1 MSKVALV
8 TGGSRGIGR
17 AISLALAARGY
28 TVAVNYRSRSG
39 PADEVVESIGAS
51 GGSAAAFQADVSR
64 AGEVTRLFSEVEES
78 FGRPVILVNNAGTT
92 DDNLLLR
99 MEEAAW
105 DRLLE
110 INLKSVYLCSKAV
123 LRGMLRARWG
133 RIVSIA
139 SVAGLVGN
147 PGQTNY
153 AASKAGVIAFSKS
166 LSKEVGSR
174 GVTVNVV
181 APGFIGTDLT
191 SGLPDPVLEQVRSTT
206 SLRRIGRP
214 EEIASAVAF
223 LVSDGASYVTGQVLV
238 VDGGLAL

>member
-1 MSKVALV
+1 MNRVALV

-17 AISLALAARGY
+17 AISLTLAERGY

-39 PADEVVESIGAS
+39 PASEVVESIAAA
-51 GGSAAAFQADVSR
+51 GGRAGAFQADVSR
-64 AGEVTRLFSEVEES
+64 AADVTSMFSDVEER
-78 FGRPVILVNNAGTT
+78 FGRPAVLVNNAGTT
-92 DDNLLLR
+92 ADSLLVR
-99 MEEAAW
+99 MEEQTW

-123 LRGMLRARWG
+123 LRGMLRAKWG

-139 SVAGLVGN
+139 SVAGLFGN

-181 APGFIGTDLT
+181 APGFIRTELT
-191 SGLPDPVLEQVRSTT
+191 SGLPDAVMEQVRSNT

-214 EEIASAVAF
+214 GEIASAVAF
-223 LVSDGASYVTGQVLV
+223 LASDEASYVTGQVLV
-238 VDGGLAL
+238 VDGGLTL

>member
-1 MSKVALV
+1 MSRLALV

-17 AISLALAARGY
+17 AISLSLAGQGY
-28 TVAVNYRSRSG
+28 TVAVNYRSRPG
-39 PADEVVESIGAS
+39 PADEVVERIGEA
-51 GGSAAAFQADVSR
+51 GGSAAAFRADVSQ
-64 AGEVTRLFSEVEES
+64 ADDVARLLSEVEDR
-78 FGRPVILVNNAGTT
+78 FGRPTILVNNAGTT

-123 LRGMLRARWG
+123 LRGMLRERWG

-139 SVAGLVGN
+139 SVSGLVGN

-174 GVTVNVV
+174 GVTVNAV
-181 APGFIGTDLT
+181 APGFVLTELT
-191 SGLPDPVLEQVRSTT
+191 SGLPDSFLEQVRSTT
-206 SLRRIGRP
+206 SLRRIGRA

-223 LVSDGASYVTGQVLV
+223 LVSDGASYITGQVLV
-238 VDGGLAL
+238 VDGGLVL

>member
-1 MSKVALV
+1 MSRLALV

-17 AISLALAARGY
+17 AISLSLAGQGY
-28 TVAVNYRSRSG
+28 TVAVNYRSRPG
-39 PADEVVESIGAS
+39 PADEVVERIGEA
-51 GGSAAAFQADVSR
+51 GGSAAAFRADVSR
-64 AGEVTRLFSEVEES
+64 ADDVARLLSQVEDR
-78 FGRPVILVNNAGTT
+78 FGRPTILVNNAGTT

-123 LRGMLRARWG
+123 LRGMLRERWG

-139 SVAGLVGN
+139 SVSGLVGN

-166 LSKEVGSR
+166 LSREVGSR
-174 GVTVNVV
+174 GVTVNAV
-181 APGFIGTDLT
+181 APGFVLTELT
-191 SGLPDPVLEQVRSTT
+191 SGLPDSFLEQVRSTT
-206 SLRRIGRP
+206 SLRRIGRA

-223 LVSDGASYVTGQVLV
+223 LVSDGASYITGQVLV
-238 VDGGLAL
+238 VDGGLVL

>member
-17 AISLALAARGY
+17 AISLALAGRGY

-64 AGEVTRLFSEVEES
+64 AGDVTRLFSEVEES
-78 FGRPVILVNNAGTT
+78 FGRPTILVNNAGTT
-92 DDNLLLR
+92 DDSLLLR
-99 MEEAAW
+99 IEEAAW

-191 SGLPDPVLEQVRSTT
+191 SGVPEQVLEQVRSTT

>member
-1 MSKVALV
+1 MNRVALV

-17 AISLALAARGY
+17 AISLTLADRGY
-28 TVAVNYRSRSG
+28 TVAVNYRTRSE
-39 PADEVVESIGAS
+39 PAGEVVESIAAA
-51 GGSAAAFQADVSR
+51 GGRSAAFQADVSR
-64 AGEVTRLFSEVEES
+64 SADVTRLFSDVEER
-78 FGRPVILVNNAGTT
+78 FGRPTVLVNNAGTT
-92 DDNLLLR
+92 ADSLLAR
-99 MEEAAW
+99 MEEQTW

-123 LRGMLRARWG
+123 LRGMLRAKWG

-181 APGFIGTDLT
+181 APGFVRTELT
-191 SGLPDPVLEQVRSTT
+191 SSLPDTVIEQVRSNT

-214 EEIASAVAF
+214 GEIASAVAF
-223 LVSDGASYVTGQVLV
+223 LASDDASYVTGQVLV
-238 VDGGLAL
+238 VDGGLVL

>member
-17 AISLALAARGY
+17 AISVALAGRGY
-28 TVAVNYRSRSG
+28 TVAVNYRSRSA

-64 AGEVTRLFSEVEES
+64 AGDVTRLFSEVEES
-78 FGRPVILVNNAGTT
+78 FGRPAILVNNAGTT
-92 DDNLLLR
+92 DDTLLLR

-174 GVTVNVV
+174 GVTVNAV
-181 APGFIGTDLT
+181 APGFIRTELT
-191 SGLPDPVLEQVRSTT
+191 SGLPGSVLEQVRSTT

>member
-1 MSKVALV
+1 MSRLALV

-17 AISLALAARGY
+17 AISLSLAGQGY
-28 TVAVNYRSRSG
+28 TVAVNYRSRPG
-39 PADEVVESIGAS
+39 PADEVVERIGEA
-51 GGSAAAFQADVSR
+51 GGSAAAFRADVSR
-64 AGEVTRLFSEVEES
+64 ADDVARLLSEVEDR
-78 FGRPVILVNNAGTT
+78 FGRPTILVNNAGTT

-123 LRGMLRARWG
+123 LRGMLRERWG

-139 SVAGLVGN
+139 SVSGLVGN

-174 GVTVNVV
+174 GVTVNAV
-181 APGFIGTDLT
+181 APGFVLTELT
-191 SGLPDPVLEQVRSTT
+191 SGLPDSFLEQVRSTT
-206 SLRRIGRP
+206 SLRRVGRA

-223 LVSDGASYVTGQVLV
+223 LVSDGASYITGQVLV
-238 VDGGLAL
+238 VDGGLVL

>member
-1 MSKVALV
+1 MSRVALV

-17 AISLALAARGY
+17 AISLDLAGRGY
-28 TVAVNYRSRSG
+28 TVAVNYRSRPG
-39 PADEVVESIGAS
+39 PADEVVESIGAA
-51 GGSAAAFQADVSR
+51 GGSAAAFRADVSR
-64 AGEVTRLFSEVEES
+64 SGDVARLFSEVEES
-78 FGRPVILVNNAGTT
+78 FGRPAILVNNAGTT
-92 DDNLLLR
+92 DDRLLLR

-123 LRGMLRARWG
+123 LRGMLREKWG

-174 GVTVNVV
+174 GVTVNAV
-181 APGFIGTDLT
+181 APGFIRTDLT
-191 SGLPDPVLEQVRSTT
+191 SGLPDPALEQVRSTT

-214 EEIASAVAF
+214 EEVASGVAF

>member
-17 AISLALAARGY
+17 AISLALAGRGY
-28 TVAVNYRSRSG
+28 TVAVNYQSRSG

-51 GGSAAAFQADVSR
+51 GGSAAAFAADVSR
-64 AGEVTRLFSEVEES
+64 ADDVTRLFSEVEES
-78 FGRPVILVNNAGTT
+78 FGRPTILVNNAGTT
-92 DDNLLLR
+92 DDSLLLR

-105 DRLLE
+105 DRLIE
-110 INLKSVYLCSKAV
+110 INLKSVYLCSKAA
-123 LRGMLRARWG
+123 LRGMLRAKWG

-153 AASKAGVIAFSKS
+153 AASKAGVVAFSQS

-174 GVTVNVV
+174 GITVNAV
-181 APGFIGTDLT
+181 APGFIRTDLT
-191 SGLPDPVLEQVRSTT
+191 SGMPDQVMEQVRSTT

-223 LVSDGASYVTGQVLV
+223 LVSDGASYITGQVLV

>member
-1 MSKVALV
+1 MALV

-17 AISLALAARGY
+17 AISLALAGRGY

-51 GGSAAAFQADVSR
+51 GGSAAAFAADVSR
-64 AGEVTRLFSEVEES
+64 ADDVTRLFSEVEES
-78 FGRPVILVNNAGTT
+78 FGRPTILVNNAGTT
-92 DDNLLLR
+92 DDSLLLR

-105 DRLLE
+105 DRLIE
-110 INLKSVYLCSKAV
+110 INLKSVYLCSKAA
-123 LRGMLRARWG
+123 LRGMLRAKWG

-153 AASKAGVIAFSKS
+153 AASKAGVVAFSQS

-174 GVTVNVV
+174 GITVNAV
-181 APGFIGTDLT
+181 APGFIRTDLT
-191 SGLPDPVLEQVRSTT
+191 SGMPDQVMEQVRSTT

-223 LVSDGASYVTGQVLV
+223 LVSDGASYITGQVLV

>member
-17 AISLALAARGY
+17 AISLALAGRGY

-64 AGEVTRLFSEVEES
+64 AGDVTRLFSEVEES

-92 DDNLLLR
+92 DDSLLLR

-191 SGLPDPVLEQVRSTT
+191 SGLPDQVLEQVRSTT

>member
-1 MSKVALV
+1 VALV

-17 AISLALAARGY
+17 AISLALAGRGY
-28 TVAVNYRSRSG
+28 TVAVNYRRRSG
-39 PADEVVESIGAS
+39 PADEVVENIGAS
-51 GGSAAAFQADVSR
+51 GGSAAAFAADVSQ
-64 AGEVTRLFSEVEES
+64 ADDVTRLFSEVEER
-78 FGRPVILVNNAGTT
+78 FGRPVVLINNAGTT
-92 DDNLLLR
+92 DDSLLLR
-99 MEEAAW
+99 MEEASW

-110 INLKSVYLCSKAV
+110 VNLKSVYLCSKAV
-123 LRGMLRARWG
+123 LRGMLRAKWG

-153 AASKAGVIAFSKS
+153 AASKAGVVAFSKS

-181 APGFIGTDLT
+181 APGFIRTDLT
-191 SGLPDPVLEQVRSTT
+191 SGLPDQVLEQVRSTT

-223 LVSDGASYVTGQVLV
+223 LASEGASYVTGQVLV

>member
-17 AISLALAARGY
+17 AISLDLAGRGY

-51 GGSAAAFQADVSR
+51 GGSAAAFAADVSR
-64 AGEVTRLFSEVEES
+64 AGDVTRLFSEVEER
-78 FGRPVILVNNAGTT
+78 FGRPAILVNNAGTT
-92 DDNLLLR
+92 DDSLLLR

-123 LRGMLRARWG
+123 LRGMLRAKWG

-174 GVTVNVV
+174 GVTVNAV
-181 APGFIGTDLT
+181 APGFVRTDLT

-223 LVSDGASYVTGQVLV
+223 LVSDGASYITGQVLV

>member
-1 MSKVALV
+1 MSRVALV
-8 TGGSRGIGR
+8 TGGSRGIGS
-17 AISLALAARGY
+17 AISVALAGQGY
-28 TVAVNYRSRSG
+28 SVAVNYRSRSG
-39 PADEVVESIGAS
+39 AADEVVDCIGAS
-51 GGSAAAFQADVSR
+51 GGSAAAFGADVSR
-64 AGEVTRLFSEVEES
+64 AEDVARLFSEVEER
-78 FGRPVILVNNAGTT
+78 FGRPAVLVNNAGTT
-92 DDNLLLR
+92 DDSLLLR

-105 DRLLE
+105 DRLLD

-123 LRGMLRARWG
+123 LRGMLREKWG
-133 RIVSIA
+133 RIVSIS

-166 LSKEVGSR
+166 LAKEVGSR
-174 GVTVNVV
+174 GVTVNAV
-181 APGFIGTDLT
+181 APGFIRTDLT

-206 SLRRIGRP
+206 SLRRIGQP

>member
-17 AISLALAARGY
+17 AISVALADRGY
-28 TVAVNYRSRSG
+28 SVAVNYRSRSG
-39 PADEVVESIGAS
+39 AADEVVDCIGAS
-51 GGSAAAFQADVSR
+51 GGSAAAFGADVSR
-64 AGEVTRLFSEVEES
+64 ADDVARLFSEVEDK
-78 FGRPVILVNNAGTT
+78 FGRPAILINNAGTT
-92 DDNLLLR
+92 DDSLLLR

-105 DRLLE
+105 DRLLQT
-110 INLKSVYLCSKAV
+110 NLKSVYLCSKAV
-123 LRGMLRARWG
+123 LRGMLRQKWG

-139 SVAGLVGN
+139 SVAGLTGN

-166 LSKEVGSR
+166 LAKEVGSR
-174 GVTVNVV
+174 GVTVNAV
-181 APGFIGTDLT
+181 APGFVITDLT
-191 SGLPDPVLEQVRSTT
+191 SGMPESFLEQVRSTT

-223 LVSDGASYVTGQVLV
+223 LVSDGASYITGQVLV